1 MALAKRFV
9 RGFVI
14 IVSISAMRCL
24 EFDKG
29 RHTRYQ
35 GIREIALQVAQN
47 VADIIFLFGC
57 KEVDGAPILASQSV
71 LRCAGVGVQMDID

>member
-1 MALAKRFV
+1 
-9 RGFVI
+9 
-14 IVSISAMRCL
+14 MRCL

-29 RHTRYQ
+29 QDTRYQ